1 MEKQEASR
9 KNIQKA
15 IDARRLIG
23 VSQFI
28 KKLLEYIKTP
38 ALKLMVEKEFAK
50 HGIKIGFDDAK
61 VQCNREGEGS
71 D

>member
-15 IDARRLIG
+15 IDARRIIG
-23 VSQFI
+23 VSRFI
-28 KKLLEYIKTP
+28 KKVLEYIKTP
-38 ALKLMVEKEFAK
+38 ALKTLVEKEFAK
-50 HGIKIGFDDAK
+50 HGIKIGFDNAK
-61 VQCNREGEGS
+61 IQCDREGKKS